1 MHLLV
6 RETHKLAKY
15 ILDAKHEGNVARFIN
30 HSCDPNLYVQP
41 VLSHHHD
48 IAQTQVC
55 LFAGHN
61 IAPMTELTYASP
73 LSSSTV
79 ASSSSGSD
87 SLASASSCQNT
98 VAVAIEHRCAAST
111 NLCGYLP

>member
-1 MHLLV
+1 MPV
-6 RETHKLAKY
+6 RETHKQAKY

-48 IAQTQVC
+48 ISQTQVC

-61 IAPMTELTYASP
+61 IAPMTELTYAS
-73 LSSSTV
+73 
-79 ASSSSGSD
+79 SSSSP
-87 SLASASSCQNT
+87 SAVLVPLLLLIVVLLLLVVVLLYIVVRLLGKT
-98 VAVAIEHRCAAST
+98 
-111 NLCGYLP
+111 LLP